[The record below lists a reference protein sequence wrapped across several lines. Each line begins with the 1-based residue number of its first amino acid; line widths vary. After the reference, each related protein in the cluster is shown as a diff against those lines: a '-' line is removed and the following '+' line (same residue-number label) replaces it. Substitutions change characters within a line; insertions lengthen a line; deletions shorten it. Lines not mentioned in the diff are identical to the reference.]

1 MFAYM
6 KAKVI
11 QLFFLVIAGL
21 IISWREWT
29 NAASLV
35 SNEVEIASL
44 QAAQEVG
51 SNTEA
56 STVLAILL
64 AGTILAIVVN
74 GMWGMV
80 PSKLSSPNSV

>member
-1 MFAYM
+1 M
-6 KAKVI
+6 KAKII
-11 QLFFLVIAGL
+11 QLFFLATAGL

-29 NAASLV
+29 NAPALV

-44 QAAQEVG
+44 QAVQEVG

-56 STVLAILL
+56 SVVLAILFL
-64 AGTILAIVVN
+64 GIILAIVVN
-74 GMWGMV
+74 GLSTNV